1 MHIYIIYKTFIIQNR
16 PKVTIFM
23 AQSESEDNL
32 HLNDIPFNPT
42 DDIKVVCFI
51 IVWINDLDQVQI

>member
-42 DDIKVVCFI
+42 DDKKVVCFI